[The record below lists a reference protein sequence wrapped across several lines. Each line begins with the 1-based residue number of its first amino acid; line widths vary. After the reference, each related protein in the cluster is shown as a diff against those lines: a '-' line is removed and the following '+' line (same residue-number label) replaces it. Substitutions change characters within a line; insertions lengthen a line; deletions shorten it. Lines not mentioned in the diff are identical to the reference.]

1 MSPESSRDLSHYE
14 ARITLTMRPHIR
26 FPWQR
31 LVLIT
36 RAPTRAYATS
46 SPKPTAD
53 AATNP
58 VLAQFLKRKSAT
70 ASSTDSSTTQLPARG
85 DLAPSSI
92 FSTVN
97 ALSKSGPAA
106 VAATSPAS
114 QQKQTLEE
122 RNPTAMASFLDP
134 APSQRLRWER
144 KMLIRAVHKRGR
156 LSKTQHLARTER
168 SLTSRSEYWKTSMK
182 KLQPLA
188 NQIAG
193 KSIEDAIVQMDFSKK
208 KIAARV
214 HDHLVEARNRAIVER
229 GMGLGEAQGTAG
241 EPVRIRLKDGAKYR
255 VMDRTGIYVDQA
267 WVGKGPYGKDRE
279 SRAYGRTNI
288 LWLPQTSTSF
298 TPQEKWTCYD
308 AIKRLT

>member
-1 MSPESSRDLSHYE
+1 MS
-14 ARITLTMRPHIR
+14 PHIR

-31 LVLIT
+31 LPLAI
-36 RAPTRAYATS
+36 RGPIRSYATS
-46 SPKPTAD
+46 SPKATVTAD

-58 VLAQFLKRKSAT
+58 VLAQYLKRKSAAAPAST
-70 ASSTDSSTTQLPARG
+70 ADTDQLPARG

-92 FSTVN
+92 FSSVN
-97 ALSKSGPAA
+97 SLSKPRPAG
-106 VAATSPAS
+106 AAPPSAPP
-114 QQKQTLEE
+114 QQQRSLEE

-134 APSQRLRWER
+134 SPSQRLRWER

-156 LSKTQHLARTER
+156 LSKTQQISRTER
-168 SLTSRSEYWKTSMK
+168 SLTARSEYWKTSMK

-208 KIAARV
+208 KVAARV

-241 EPVRIRLKDGAKYR
+241 EPVRIRLKDGTKHR

-288 LWLPQTSTSF
+288 LWLPQTSTVLPATNERCGLCCLSN
-298 TPQEKWTCYD
+298 C
-308 AIKRLT
+308 